1 MKITKLFVLIIFL
14 SSTFFVGCS
23 NNNLFK
29 NNNNI
34 SQATGWKI
42 STKDGGFKNKKSYK
56 GQVTGPGLVFVEGG
70 TYTKGNV
77 QDNIMHDWNNTP
89 TQQYVRS
96 FFIDET
102 EVTNLMYVEYLH
114 WMNKVFANDFPEI
127 INEFGHF

>member
-1 MKITKLFVLIIFL
+1 MKI
-14 SSTFFVGCS
+14 
-23 NNNLFK
+23 NNLFYSTVLLSLFVIGC
-29 NNNNI
+29 NNNNPFKNNKNV

-56 GQVTGPGLVFVEGG
+56 GQKTGPGLIFIEGG

-96 FFIDET
+96 FFVGIGNSKNG
-102 EVTNLMYVEYLH
+102 VAV
-114 WMNKVFANDFPEI
+114 VI
-127 INEFGHF
+127 IRSLS

>member
-1 MKITKLFVLIIFL
+1 MKI
-14 SSTFFVGCS
+14 
-23 NNNLFK
+23 NNLFYSTLILSLLVIGC
-29 NNNNI
+29 NNNNPFKNNKNV

-56 GQVTGPGLVFVEGG
+56 GQKTGPGLIFIEGG

-102 EVTNLMYVEYLH
+102 EVTNLMLSLIH
-114 WMNKVFANDFPEI
+114 I
-127 INEFGHF
+127 